1 MKAEYV
7 LPPFALYFL
16 GAFLTLFL
24 PRRLGWT
31 SRLSLV
37 VATFV
42 LLPFLP
48 YGVFYGQLSLAGY
61 TPLIKVDALCLA
73 FAYVFVIIS
82 FGAILYS
89 LHVKERAEHFW
100 AMCYAG
106 SGLGVIFA
114 ADWLSFYVF
123 WELMAIC
130 AAFLIWS
137 HGTRNSLSAG
147 FRYLMIHLF
156 GGICLFSG
164 IVWLK
169 TKGYACDVIN
179 LLQVEAGFPYYLILI
194 SFLLNAAAPPLHAWL
209 PDAYP
214 EASPTGAIYLTAYT
228 TKASVYALLRV
239 FPGEPM
245 LAWIGALMALYG
257 VVWAIIQNDIRRLL
271 SYHIVSQVGYMV
283 CGVGIGTALSMSGSV
298 AHAFTHILYK
308 ALLFMGTGAVIS
320 STGLRYMSDLMNVG
334 LFKKLPLVFFLY
346 MVGAFSISS
355 VPLFSGFVS
364 KPMIVEAALEEGHL
378 CIYLLLHLASIGTW
392 LCTAFKLPYYTW
404 FGQKGNHK
412 PLSVNFKPLPLSMY
426 LGMSFLAILC
436 IVLGVVPSL
445 LYHLLPYPFHFNP
458 YSPKHLVDSLQ
469 LLSASA
475 LCTWMLLPVLKP
487 HPFIV
492 LDMDVF
498 YQMLGRWTLW
508 MCGRF
513 YCFRTYIQ
521 GLIRRTVEA
530 VTSLGKNPLSPFYVL
545 RGKSAPPY
553 EANAYRLPLSFGM
566 VIAMLFFSL
575 LALALMLK
583 G

>member
-7 LPPFALYFL
+7 LPPFSFYLL
-16 GAFLTLFL
+16 GAFLTLLF
-24 PRRLGWT
+24 PRRLGGI
-31 SRLSLV
+31 SRLLLV
-37 VATFV
+37 AVTFG
-42 LLPFLP
+42 LLSFLP
-48 YGVFYGQLSLAGY
+48 HGVFYGWPLAGY
-61 TPLIKVDALCLA
+61 TPLMKVDALCLA

-82 FGAILYS
+82 FGALFYS
-89 LHVKERAEHFW
+89 FHVKEKAEHFW

-114 ADWLSFYVF
+114 ADWLSFYLF
-123 WELMAIC
+123 WELMAVC

-137 HGTRNSLSAG
+137 HGTRSSLSSG
-147 FRYLMIHLF
+147 FRYLMVHLF
-156 GGICLFSG
+156 GGICLLSG

-169 TKGYACDVIN
+169 VKGHPGTVAP
-179 LLQVEAGFPYYLILI
+179 LLQTEAGLPYYLILT

-239 FPGEPM
+239 FPGEPL
-245 LAWIGALMALYG
+245 LAWIGAFMALYG

-283 CGVGIGTALSMSGSV
+283 CGVGLGTALSMSGSV

-308 ALLFMGTGAVIS
+308 ALLFMGAGAVIS
-320 STGLRYMSDLMNVG
+320 STGLRHMSDLMDLG
-334 LFKKLPLVFFLY
+334 LFKRLPVAFFLY

-355 VPLFSGFVS
+355 VPLFSGFIS
-364 KPMIVEAALEEGHL
+364 KPMIVEAALEGGHIW
-378 CIYLLLHLASIGTW
+378 IYLLLHLASIGTW

-404 FGQKGNHK
+404 FGPKEKHR
-412 PLSVNFKPLPLSMY
+412 PLVALKPLPPSMY
-426 LGMSFLAILC
+426 LGMSFLASLC
-436 IVLGVVPSL
+436 IVLGIAPSL
-445 LYHLLPYPFHFNP
+445 LYRLLPYPFHFNP

-475 LCTWMLLPVLKP
+475 LSTWMLLPMLKP
-487 HPFIV
+487 HPFRV
-492 LDMDVF
+492 LDMDAF
-498 YQMLGRWTLW
+498 YQMLGVWTLW
-508 MCGRF
+508 ICRRF
-513 YCFRTYIQ
+513 YSFRTLIQ
-521 GLIRRTVEA
+521 EVAKKTVEGLKP
-530 VTSLGKNPLSPFYVL
+530 LGENPLLPLYMMK
-545 RGKSAPPY
+545 RKSAPPY
-553 EANAYRLPLSFGM
+553 EANVYRLPLSFGM
-566 VIAMLFFSL
+566 TITMFFFFL

>member
-7 LPPFALYFL
+7 LPPFTFYFAGAL
-16 GAFLTLFL
+16 LTLFL
-24 PRRLGWT
+24 PKRLGAI
-31 SRLSLV
+31 SRLLLV
-37 VATFV
+37 VAAFGF
-42 LLPFLP
+42 LNFLP
-48 YGVFYGQLSLAGY
+48 HGVFYGQVPLAGY
-61 TPLIKVDALCLA
+61 RVLMKVDALSLA

-82 FGAILYS
+82 FGALLYS
-89 LHVKERAEHFW
+89 LHVKEKAEHFW

-106 SGLGVIFA
+106 SGLGVVFA
-114 ADWLSFYVF
+114 ADWLSFYLF

-137 HGTRNSLSAG
+137 HGTRGSLSSG
-147 FRYLMIHLF
+147 FRYLMVHLF
-156 GGICLFSG
+156 GGICFLSG

-169 TKGYACDVIN
+169 VKGHPGIVIH
-179 LLQVEAGFPYYLILI
+179 LLQADVGFPYFLVLT

-239 FPGEPM
+239 FPGEPL

-283 CGVGIGTALSMSGSV
+283 CGVGLGTALSMSGSV

-308 ALLFMGTGAVIS
+308 ALLFMGAGAVIA
-320 STGLRYMSDLMNVG
+320 STGLRHMSDLMKLG
-334 LFKKLPLVFFLY
+334 LFGKLPIVFLFY

-355 VPLFSGFVS
+355 VPLFSGFIS
-364 KPMIVEAALEEGHL
+364 KPMIVEAALEGGHL
-378 CIYLLLHLASIGTW
+378 WIYIMLHLASVGTW

-404 FGQKGNHK
+404 FGPNGKNRQLV
-412 PLSVNFKPLPLSMY
+412 PLRPLPLSMY
-426 LGMSFLAILC
+426 VGMSFLALLC
-436 IVLGVVPSL
+436 ILLGVVPSL
-445 LYHLLPYPFHFNP
+445 LYRLLPYPFHFNP
-458 YSPKHLVDSLQ
+458 YSPRHIVDSLQ

-475 LCTWMLLPVLKP
+475 LCTWMLLPMLKP
-487 HPFIV
+487 HPFRV

-498 YQMLGRWTLW
+498 YRMLGRWTLW
-508 MCGRF
+508 ICKGF
-513 YCFRTYIQ
+513 YTFRTYIQ

-530 VTSLGKNPLSPFYVL
+530 FTLLGKNPLSLLYAL
-545 RGKSAPPY
+545 SGKSAPPY
-553 EANAYRLPLSFGM
+553 EANTYRLPLSFGM
-566 VIAMLFFSL
+566 TITMLFFSF
-575 LALALMLK
+575 LALMLMLRS
-583 G
+583 